1 MEEKYTGTQIE
12 LKYKQNLEKLNSLK
26 SELAKLIS
34 DRDYLENTIKKNL
47 EALYVTRIGKN
58 EYELFNL
65 ECQLARLKRKIEL
78 IQIRINHGKNVNL
91 FEVEK
96 QLDDEYSKWQKKI
109 YGMLSNI
116 KASEAR
122 LNSLMSEKETR
133 EFQSL
138 YRSLVKKLHP
148 DVNANQSEKE
158 ALLWDRTQIAYKLG
172 DIEELQTIKLLL
184 EGIGEEDIKK
194 DSGSISLIDRQIE
207 ALKEKISRLTRYIK
221 ELKSEF
227 PFTIE
232 NNIKD
237 ESWVKEKNSLVLARI
252 ESIKIQIKEMQSA
265 IENMLLT
272 NLARIDKDNKKT
284 IN

>member
-1 MEEKYTGTQIE
+1 MEEKYTGNQLE

-91 FEVEK
+91 LEVEK

-252 ESIKIQIKEMQSA
+252 ESIKIQIKEMQSV
-265 IENMLLT
+265 IENILLA
-272 NLARIDKDNKKT
+272 NLASIDKDNKKT

>member
-1 MEEKYTGTQIE
+1 MEEKYTGNQLE

-26 SELAKLIS
+26 SELAKLVS

-96 QLDDEYSKWQKKI
+96 QLDDEYSEWQEKI
-109 YGMLSNI
+109 DGMLSDI

-252 ESIKIQIKEMQSA
+252 ESIKIQIKEMQSV

>member
-1 MEEKYTGTQIE
+1 MEEKHTETQIE
-12 LKYKQNLEKLNSLK
+12 LKYKQILEKLNSLK

-78 IQIRINHGKNVNL
+78 IQIRINHGKNVDL
-91 FEVEK
+91 FEVEE
-96 QLDDEYSKWQKKI
+96 QLDDEYSEWKEKI
-109 YGMLSNI
+109 DGMLCDI

-158 ALLWDRTQIAYKLG
+158 VLLWNRTQIAYKLG

-184 EGIGEEDIKK
+184 EGIEEEDIKK
-194 DSGSISLIDRQIE
+194 DLDSISLIDRQME
-207 ALKEKISRLTRYIK
+207 SLKDKISRLTQYIMK
-221 ELKSEF
+221 LKSEF

-237 ESWVKEKNSLVLARI
+237 ESWVKEKNSLVLAKI
-252 ESIKIQIKEMQSA
+252 GNIKIQIKEMQSV
-265 IENMLLT
+265 IENMLLA
-272 NLARIDKDNKKT
+272 NLASIDKDDKKT

>member
-1 MEEKYTGTQIE
+1 MEEKHTETQIE
-12 LKYKQNLEKLNSLK
+12 LKYKQILEKLNSLK

-78 IQIRINHGKNVNL
+78 IQIRINHGKNVDL
-91 FEVEK
+91 FEVEE
-96 QLDDEYSKWQKKI
+96 QLDDEYSEWKEKI
-109 YGMLSNI
+109 DGMLCDI

-158 ALLWDRTQIAYKLG
+158 VLLWNRTQIAYKLG

-194 DSGSISLIDRQIE
+194 DPGSISLIDRQME
-207 ALKEKISRLTRYIK
+207 SLKDKISRLTQYIMK
-221 ELKSEF
+221 LKSEF

-237 ESWVKEKNSLVLARI
+237 ESWVKEKNSLVLAKI
-252 ESIKIQIKEMQSA
+252 ESIKIQIKEIQSV
-265 IENMLLT
+265 IENMLLA
-272 NLARIDKDNKKT
+272 NLASIDKDDKKT

>member
-252 ESIKIQIKEMQSA
+252 ESIKIQIKEMQSV
-265 IENMLLT
+265 IENILLA
-272 NLARIDKDNKKT
+272 NLASIDKDNKKT

>member
-158 ALLWDRTQIAYKLG
+158 ALLWNRTQIAYKLG

-194 DSGSISLIDRQIE
+194 DPDSLYLIDRQIE

-237 ESWVKEKNSLVLARI
+237 ESWVKEKNTLVLARI
-252 ESIKIQIKEMQSA
+252 ESIKIQIKEMQSV

>member
-78 IQIRINHGKNVNL
+78 IQIRINHGKNVDL
-91 FEVEK
+91 FEVED
-96 QLDDEYSKWQKKI
+96 QLDDEYSEWKEKI
-109 YGMLSNI
+109 DGMLSDI

-252 ESIKIQIKEMQSA
+252 ESIKIQIKEMQSV
-265 IENMLLT
+265 IENILLA
-272 NLARIDKDNKKT
+272 NLASIDKDNKKT

>member
-109 YGMLSNI
+109 DGMLSDI

-194 DSGSISLIDRQIE
+194 DPDSLYLIDRQIE

-237 ESWVKEKNSLVLARI
+237 ESWVKEKNTLVLARI
-252 ESIKIQIKEMQSA
+252 ESIKIQIKEMQSV

>member
-1 MEEKYTGTQIE
+1 MEEKHTETQIE

-78 IQIRINHGKNVNL
+78 IQIRINHGKNVDL
-91 FEVEK
+91 FEVEE
-96 QLDDEYSKWQKKI
+96 QLNDEYSEWKEKI
-109 YGMLSNI
+109 DGMLSDI

-148 DVNANQSEKE
+148 DVNAEQSEKE
-158 ALLWDRTQIAYKLG
+158 VLLWNRTQIAYKLG

-194 DSGSISLIDRQIE
+194 DPGSISLIDRQME
-207 ALKEKISRLTRYIK
+207 SLKDKISRLTRYIMK
-221 ELKSEF
+221 LKSEF

-237 ESWVKEKNSLVLARI
+237 ESWVKEKNSLILIKI
-252 ESIKIQIKEMQSA
+252 ESIKIQIKELQSV
-265 IENMLLT
+265 IENMLLA
-272 NLARIDKDNKKT
+272 NLASIDKDDKKT

>member
-1 MEEKYTGTQIE
+1 MEEKYTGNQLE

-158 ALLWDRTQIAYKLG
+158 ALLWNRTQIAYKLG
-172 DIEELQTIKLLL
+172 DIEELQTIELLL

-194 DSGSISLIDRQIE
+194 DSGSISLIERQLE

>member
-1 MEEKYTGTQIE
+1 
-12 LKYKQNLEKLNSLK
+12 
-26 SELAKLIS
+26 
-34 DRDYLENTIKKNL
+34 
-47 EALYVTRIGKN
+47 
-58 EYELFNL
+58 
-65 ECQLARLKRKIEL
+65 
-78 IQIRINHGKNVNL
+78 
-91 FEVEK
+91 
-96 QLDDEYSKWQKKI
+96 
-109 YGMLSNI
+109 
-116 KASEAR
+116 
-122 LNSLMSEKETR
+122 MSEKETR

-158 ALLWDRTQIAYKLG
+158 VLLWNRTQIAYKLG

-194 DSGSISLIDRQIE
+194 DLDSISLIDRQIE
-207 ALKEKISRLTRYIK
+207 ALKEKISRLSRYIK
-221 ELKSEF
+221 KLKSEF

-252 ESIKIQIKEMQSA
+252 ESIKIKIKEMQSV
-265 IENMLLT
+265 IENMLLA
-272 NLARIDKDNKKT
+272 NLASIDKDNKKT

>member
-1 MEEKYTGTQIE
+1 MEEKYIGTQIE
-12 LKYKQNLEKLNSLK
+12 LRYKQNLEKLNSLK
-26 SELAKLIS
+26 SRLAKLIS

-78 IQIRINHGKNVNL
+78 IQIRINHGKNVDL

-96 QLDDEYSKWQKKI
+96 QLDDEYSKWQEKI
-109 YGMLSNI
+109 DRMLSDI
-116 KASEAR
+116 KTSEAR

-158 ALLWDRTQIAYKLG
+158 VLLWNRTQIAYKLG

-194 DSGSISLIDRQIE
+194 DQGSISLIDRQIE
-207 ALKEKISRLTRYIK
+207 ALKEKISRLTQYIK
-221 ELKSEF
+221 KLKSEF

-252 ESIKIQIKEMQSA
+252 ESIKIKIKEMQSV
-265 IENMLLT
+265 IENMLLA
-272 NLARIDKDNKKT
+272 NLASIDKDNKKT